1 MSRRRT
7 APPLR
12 TIATAAVLAV
22 LGALLTVLAPPAS
35 ASASPS
41 APAQPAAATAVRGGE
56 ALYGASYACT
66 LGFNAVSGGTSY
78 GIIAGHCADVGSTWA
93 VDGESGRVSVGV
105 TSGASF
111 PGNDYGVVRYTN
123 TSLSYPGEVKGSGGA
138 PVDIT
143 GAADP
148 APGMSL
154 CHYGRVGGYRCGTVQ
169 AVNLTVNFSG
179 GVVSG
184 LFRSNICSEPGDT
197 GGPAF
202 SGGRAVGIIV
212 GGSGDCTSGGVTYYQ
227 PIKEILAAY
236 GLTLS

>member
-22 LGALLTVLAPPAS
+22 LGALLTVLAPPVS
-35 ASASPS
+35 ASAP
-41 APAQPAAATAVRGGE
+41 PQPAAATAVRGGE
-56 ALYGASYACT
+56 ALYGPSFACT
-66 LGFNAVSGGTSY
+66 LGFNAVSGGTTY

-93 VDGESGRVSVGV
+93 VDTDGGRVSVG
-105 TSGASF
+105 TTAGAVF
-111 PGNDYGVVRYTN
+111 PGSDYGIVRYTN
-123 TSLSYPGEVKGSGGA
+123 TSVSYPGEVKGSGGA

-169 AVNLTVNFSG
+169 AVNLTVNFPG
-179 GVVSG
+179 GAVSG

-212 GGSGDCTSGGVTYYQ
+212 GSSGNCTSGGVTYYQ
-227 PIKEILAAY
+227 PIKEILAVY